1 VYERFLFLACAA
13 AAAAG
18 SDGAS
23 GLLDLEVLA
32 AVLIGFPQEHAA
44 FPLAGL
50 GAWLL
55 CQNFEPRP
63 LLAV

>member
-1 VYERFLFLACAA
+1 VYERFLFLAC

-44 FPLAGL
+44 FPFGGSGRLA
-50 GAWLL
+50 
-55 CQNFEPRP
+55 FMPKF
-63 LLAV
+63 

>member
-32 AVLIGFPQEHAA
+32 AVLIGFA
-44 FPLAGL
+44 
-50 GAWLL
+50 
-55 CQNFEPRP
+55 
-63 LLAV
+63 